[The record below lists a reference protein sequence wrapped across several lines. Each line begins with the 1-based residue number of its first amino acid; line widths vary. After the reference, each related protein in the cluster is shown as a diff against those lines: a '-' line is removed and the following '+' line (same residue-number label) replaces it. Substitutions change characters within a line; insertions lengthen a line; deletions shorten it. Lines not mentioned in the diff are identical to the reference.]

1 MFKNQILKT
10 ATATM
15 LVIVMIVGMVASLGK
30 TARAD
35 ENQGYGTTC
44 TVTYS
49 ISDPKLVSSGSL
61 TQEFAAGQPF
71 AIVTPVLKAR
81 PGYYLIGYS
90 RTGDA
95 SSTVYKRGD
104 TAMFVGNVTLYPVW
118 KKICVLTIDLRNEA
132 TVSSGSLE
140 QTFTQSTPFAIDTP
154 VVVSTRPGYYLLGYS
169 TSGDN
174 STTVYKRGDV
184 AVFADDVT
192 LYPVWKKEC
201 KITYCLDAYSELS
214 SGELEQ
220 TFTEN
225 AQVEIKTPVLKAR
238 PGYYLMG
245 FSATGDASTT
255 VYKRGDV
262 ARFSTDINLYPV
274 WKAANAPTPTPTTAP
289 NPTSAPTNNPTT
301 APTQPATPTPTV
313 QGMPAPILTT
323 TVTPAAEQTYTIIYH
338 WLEGYD
344 SGRDLMET
352 QRAVVGQKVTLKDP
366 ENKILADGSIL
377 LGWSLYGSTKAN
389 RSIVCDYLLGETIDS
404 LSSTAGNMVNLYPV
418 LNFSYD
424 ISYSP
429 YGIDGA
435 TYTQVFKD
443 TYEHRNIPADQ
454 RIVIAPGLSQHVDEK
469 VLPNHECIGFA
480 TRLVDGRYTTDGKF
494 IEQGI
499 VTSSTTALAGVDWVA
514 REALAEKLRKAD
526 QEKLNRGETINDTD
540 YCYDENGYLMCKRN
554 GVWQPNHVG
563 IILYPVWKEKGLDAI
578 VSENGGIF
586 EEDWG
591 SQSALVG
598 PFATRSKYV
607 DLFLTKDQMKNLYEN
622 FYKYWL
628 LHEGMPQ
635 DKSVLDEINDF
646 LSGVG
651 IVQTIIDLLDI
662 SNPPVW
668 IAALTSPE
676 VGVVLT
682 VASILLCLCDD
693 DDGFQEDLLGKLG
706 KLTPGFEYGNVESV
720 HIVLEIVRLELSEE
734 LVDENSEEISEVLVL
749 DEFINVTSVELYDN
763 MLLEHE
769 HWWASGCWATGN
781 VENVLMS
788 YSN

>member
-118 KKICVLTIDLRNEA
+118 KKICVLNIDLRNEA

-184 AVFADDVT
+184 VVFADDVT

-245 FSATGDASTT
+245 FSATGDASST

-313 QGMPAPILTT
+313 QGMPAPVLTT

-443 TYEHRNIPADQ
+443 TYEHRNISADR
-454 RIVIAPGLSQHVDEK
+454 RIVIAPGLSQHVDEE

-499 VTSSTTALAGVDWVA
+499 VTSSTTALAGVDWLA

-526 QEKLNRGETINDTD
+526 QEKLNRGETVNDTD

-563 IILYPVWKEKGLDAI
+563 IILYPVWKEKGSDDV
-578 VSENGGIF
+578 VSEMGGIF
-586 EEDWG
+586 WG
-591 SQSALVG
+591 NVVHNNNKDAYFTERQ
-598 PFATRSKYV
+598 YV
-607 DLFLTKDQMKNLYEN
+607 DLFLTKDQMKGLYEN
-622 FYKYWL
+622 VFKYWL
-628 LHEGMPQ
+628 LDRGMPQ
-635 DKSVLDEINDF
+635 DDSILGIING
-646 LSGVG
+646 LISEAG
-651 IVQTIIDLLDI
+651 IVQSIFGILEI
-662 SNPPVW
+662 ENAPAW
-668 IAALTSPE
+668 IVAFTKPE
-676 VGVVLT
+676 VGIALT
-682 VASILLCLCDD
+682 IAGILLCICEDD
-693 DDGFQEDLLGKLG
+693 EDFQEDLLKELG
-706 KLTPGFEYGNVESV
+706 KAIPNFNYGNVEAV
-720 HIVLEIVRLELSEE
+720 HIVLKFQW
-734 LVDENSEEISEVLVL
+734 NSWGKRFISVSSAEQ
-749 DEFINVTSVELYDN
+749 YDN
-763 MLLEHE
+763 MLLKHD
-769 HWWASGCWATGN
+769 HGSVSGSWTTDDVGKVVASFFH
-781 VENVLMS
+781 
-788 YSN
+788 

>member
-118 KKICVLTIDLRNEA
+118 KKICVLNIDLRNEA

-289 NPTSAPTNNPTT
+289 NPTSVPTSNPTT

-313 QGMPAPILTT
+313 QGMPAPVLTT
-323 TVTPAAEQTYTIIYH
+323 TVTPVAEQTYTIIYH

-352 QRAVVGQKVTLKDP
+352 QRAVVGQKVILKDP

-389 RSIVCDYLLGETIDS
+389 RSIVCDYLLGESIDS

-429 YGIDGA
+429 YSIDGA

-443 TYEHRNIPADQ
+443 TYEHRNIPADR
-454 RIVIAPGLSQHVDEK
+454 RIVIAPGLSQHVDEE
-469 VLPNHECIGFA
+469 VLPNHECTGFA

-499 VTSSTTALAGVDWVA
+499 VTSSTTALAGVDWLA

-526 QEKLNRGETINDTD
+526 QEKLNRGETVNDTD
-540 YCYDENGYLMCKRN
+540 YCYDENGYLMCKKN

-563 IILYPVWKEKGLDAI
+563 IILYPVWKEKGSDDV
-578 VSENGGIF
+578 VSVNGGVF
-586 EEDWG
+586 EGNKVYDYPNKEMVRYID
-591 SQSALVG
+591 
-598 PFATRSKYV
+598 F
-607 DLFLTKDQMKNLYEN
+607 FLTKTQMEELYSGI
-622 FYKYWL
+622 FHDWL
-628 LHEGMPQ
+628 LENGMP
-635 DKSVLDEINDF
+635 KDETFIEA
-646 LSGVG
+646 LSDVVSNVG
-651 IVQTIIDLLDI
+651 IVQGIVNFLKSDPAPMVIK
-662 SNPPVW
+662 
-668 IAALTSPE
+668 AFTSKWA
-676 VGVVLT
+676 GLILAVVST
-682 VASILLCLCDD
+682 AFYVFCDD
-693 DDGFQEDLLGKLG
+693 ENFQEDLIAKFGRIM
-706 KLTPGFEYGNVESV
+706 PRFQYGEVEAVHVVLRIADEGVSV
-720 HIVLEIVRLELSEE
+720 L
-734 LVDENSEEISEVLVL
+734 
-749 DEFINVTSVELYDN
+749 SVELYDN
-763 MLLEHE
+763 ILLEHY
-769 HWWASGCWATGN
+769 HMSNAGTWSTYNA
-781 VENVLMS
+781 ENVFCS

>member
-118 KKICVLTIDLRNEA
+118 KKSCVLNIDLRNEA

-184 AVFADDVT
+184 VVFADDVT

-238 PGYYLMG
+238 SGYYLMG
-245 FSATGDASTT
+245 FSATGDASST

-289 NPTSAPTNNPTT
+289 NPTSVPTNNPTT
-301 APTQPATPTPTV
+301 VPTQPATPTPTV
-313 QGMPAPILTT
+313 QGMPAPVLTT

-404 LSSTAGNMVNLYPV
+404 LSSTAGNTVNLYPV

-435 TYTQVFKD
+435 TYTQVFKN
-443 TYEHRNIPADQ
+443 TYEYRNIPADW
-454 RIVIAPGLSQHVDEK
+454 RIVIAPGLSQHVDEET
-469 VLPNHECIGFA
+469 LPNHECIGFA

-499 VTSSTTALAGVDWVA
+499 ITSSTTALAGVDWLA

-526 QEKLNRGETINDTD
+526 QEKLNRGENVNDTD

-563 IILYPVWKEKGLDAI
+563 IILYPVWKEKGSDAI
-578 VSENGGIF
+578 VSVNGGVF
-586 EEDWG
+586 EGNKVYDYPNKEMVRYID
-591 SQSALVG
+591 
-598 PFATRSKYV
+598 F
-607 DLFLTKDQMKNLYEN
+607 FLTKTQMEELYSGI
-622 FYKYWL
+622 FHDWL
-628 LHEGMPQ
+628 LENGMP
-635 DKSVLDEINDF
+635 KDETFIEA
-646 LSGVG
+646 LSDVVSNVG
-651 IVQTIIDLLDI
+651 IVQGIVNFLKSDSAPMVIK
-662 SNPPVW
+662 
-668 IAALTSPE
+668 AFTSKWA
-676 VGVVLT
+676 GLILAVVST
-682 VASILLCLCDD
+682 AFYVFCDD
-693 DDGFQEDLLGKLG
+693 ENFQEDLIAKFGRIM
-706 KLTPGFEYGNVESV
+706 PRFQYGEVEAVHVVLRIADEGVSV
-720 HIVLEIVRLELSEE
+720 LSA
-734 LVDENSEEISEVLVL
+734 
-749 DEFINVTSVELYDN
+749 ELYDN
-763 MLLEHE
+763 ILLEHY
-769 HWWASGCWATGN
+769 HMSNAGTWSTYNA
-781 VENVLMS
+781 ENVFCS

>member
-118 KKICVLTIDLRNEA
+118 KKICVLNIDLRNEA

-289 NPTSAPTNNPTT
+289 NPTSVPTSNPTT

-313 QGMPAPILTT
+313 QGMPAPVLTT
-323 TVTPAAEQTYTIIYH
+323 TVTPVAEQTYKIVYH
-338 WLEGYD
+338 NLHGYD
-344 SGRDLMET
+344 AGDDSDIVIFQE
-352 QRAVVGQKVTLKDP
+352 AIVGQAVTLMNP
-366 ENKILADGSIL
+366 EQKQLDDGSII
-377 LGWSLYGSTKAN
+377 LGWAKIKEPTN
-389 RSIVCDYLLGETIDS
+389 REYELGETVAS
-404 LSSTAGNMVNLYPV
+404 LSSKAGSYIDLYPAVTGSVDIIYCLENGSYPEQFKNAYEFSNVPQNQSIPIATDISQYVSGVVPANHVFAGFATKKDQGKYLSTGNFIEPGIVSSNENPITRLAGIDWIGRKNLAKQLQNEDKAKAYRGEAVLQFDCCFDSNGFLMQKINGVWRPNHVKINLYPV
-418 LNFSYD
+418 FVEKGADVMVSDEGGMYVQNRVTLPQANEDVICSVQNIEFFLSKEQMEDLNEFFD
-424 ISYSP
+424 IIIRLK
-429 YGIDGA
+429 GTA
-435 TYTQVFKD
+435 
-443 TYEHRNIPADQ
+443 ADESW
-454 RIVIAPGLSQHVDEK
+454 VDSVSDMLSD
-469 VLPNHECIGFA
+469 
-480 TRLVDGRYTTDGKF
+480 
-494 IEQGI
+494 
-499 VTSSTTALAGVDWVA
+499 
-514 REALAEKLRKAD
+514 
-526 QEKLNRGETINDTD
+526 
-540 YCYDENGYLMCKRN
+540 
-554 GVWQPNHVG
+554 VG
-563 IILYPVWKEKGLDAI
+563 IIQTLLNLCVEKGSSLLLRFIAGGKATLAMSLFSYVFCYSSKKCKNVYDELVAELGKCI
-578 VSENGGIF
+578 PELRSPHFLKDHMKPVHIQVVICTTECNGNI
-586 EEDWG
+586 W
-591 SQSALVG
+591 
-598 PFATRSKYV
+598 
-607 DLFLTKDQMKNLYEN
+607 
-622 FYKYWL
+622 
-628 LHEGMPQ
+628 
-635 DKSVLDEINDF
+635 
-646 LSGVG
+646 
-651 IVQTIIDLLDI
+651 VQT
-662 SNPPVW
+662 
-668 IAALTSPE
+668 
-676 VGVVLT
+676 VGV
-682 VASILLCLCDD
+682 
-693 DDGFQEDLLGKLG
+693 EK
-706 KLTPGFEYGNVESV
+706 VE
-720 HIVLEIVRLELSEE
+720 I
-734 LVDENSEEISEVLVL
+734 
-749 DEFINVTSVELYDN
+749 YDN
-763 MLLEHE
+763 IILEHE
-769 HWWASGCWATGN
+769 DYGVVGGTWFGSDGI
-781 VENVLMS
+781 VESFKSLQN
-788 YSN
+788 